1 MKKLAFIIAFL
12 FAPVVLSA
20 QLSQY
25 TAGKVQQAQKLQLE
39 DKVSAAIVLLREMD
53 ISRAYDQA
61 FVNRMLGVYYWQDGK
76 PALSI
81 QRLTQSIE
89 SGLLDDEYLR
99 STQRMLADILL
110 SQAQYQKALHYYYP
124 LSQSIPATEKA
135 DELWLRIAQ
144 ANYQLEEWRSVLS
157 AIQQYERV
165 HQQKEV
171 QPLSLKLGAQ
181 LQLQQYQSALPT
193 LSSLITLEPQKVV
206 WWRQLAGIEM
216 RLERRKQAIETLAL
230 AKRQGV
236 ALSQQDL
243 KTLGQLY
250 AQEGMPEKAAR
261 IFASLDNSDSL
272 LDLLISRATYWQMA
286 KEWDKAIETWRK
298 AVQLDTQYRWQLSTL
313 LLQEGHYQLAL
324 NELDKLQIKGK
335 QAEIELAK
343 VCAYY
348 KLENLELAIV
358 HAKKADNL
366 ESTKASQS
374 WIKYLNQLR
383 DMES

>member
-1 MKKLAFIIAFL
+1 MKKLAFIMAIL
-12 FAPVVLSA
+12 FAPIALSA

-53 ISRAYDQA
+53 ISRAYDKA

-76 PALSI
+76 PSLSI
-81 QRLTQSIE
+81 QRLTQAIE
-89 SGLLDDEYLR
+89 SGQLDDEYLR

-110 SQAQYQKALHYYYP
+110 SQAQYQKALSYYYQ
-124 LSQSIPATEKA
+124 LSKSIPATDKA

-157 AIQQYERV
+157 AIQHYERV
-165 HQQKEV
+165 HKQKEV

-181 LQLQQYQSALPT
+181 LQLQQYKSALPT
-193 LSSLITLEPQKVV
+193 LSSLITLEPQKVM

-216 RLERRKQAIETLAL
+216 RLEKRKQAIETLAL

-250 AQEGMPEKAAR
+250 AQEGIPEKAAR
-261 IFASLDNSDSL
+261 VFASLENSDSN
-272 LDLLISRATYWQMA
+272 LDLLISQATYWQMA
-286 KEWDKAIETWRK
+286 KEWDQAIETWRK
-298 AVQLDTQYRWQLSTL
+298 AVKLDTQYRWQLSTL
-313 LLQEGHYQLAL
+313 LLQEGYYQLAL
-324 NELDKLQIKGK
+324 NELDKLEIKGK
-335 QAEIELAK
+335 QADIELAK
-343 VCAYY
+343 VRAYY
-348 KLENLELAIV
+348 KLKNLEQAIV

-366 ESTKASQS
+366 QSTKASQS